1 MVSQLKNEFGV
12 SSIVEVSSWI
22 NVHVDDW
29 VGESTIIASN
39 ENFSV
44 KLRSVWGE
52 GEHHWKTINL
62 RMTSVT

>member
-1 MVSQLKNEFGV
+1 MSFVVLN
-12 SSIVEVSSWI
+12 IVEVSMSKIALWI

-44 KLRSVWGE
+44 KLRSVFGE
-52 GEHHWKTINL
+52 SFAEKKI
-62 RMTSVT
+62 TSLT